1 MIYHSSIDNLKVSII
16 CNKVSDWNSMSFDK
30 IFANNRK
37 REAVESR
44 YLIFYFMKRHTNL
57 SFDAVGRVGKACG
70 INKEYNHA
78 TVMHACKWV
87 RDRVSVEKMF
97 RFQIEKYNT
106 QIENS
111 LHQNV
116 ELDDMQ
122 KYPEYLN
129 ELIQCLNERKEH
141 KEIILIAM
149 YLRKLR
155 DESSTVNTQKNPRME
170 MV

>member
-1 MIYHSSIDNLKVSII
+1 MLHVPVHPRY
-16 CNKVSDWNSMSFDK
+16 
-30 IFANNRK
+30 R
-37 REAVESR
+37 VE
-44 YLIFYFMKRHTNL
+44 
-57 SFDAVGRVGKACG
+57 